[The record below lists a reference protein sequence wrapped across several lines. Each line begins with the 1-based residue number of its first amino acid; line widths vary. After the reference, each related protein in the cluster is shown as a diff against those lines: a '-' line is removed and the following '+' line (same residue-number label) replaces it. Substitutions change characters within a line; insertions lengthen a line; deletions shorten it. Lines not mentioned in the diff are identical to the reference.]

1 MVAIVIGC
9 VGQKG
14 GIGKSSCSRLIAREY
29 AQAGWTVKIADL
41 DTAQGSSVDWKKRR
55 DQNGIQPEVAVESF
69 RTVGQALKVAPSY
82 DLMIFDTPPHS
93 STGTKEIARAA
104 DLVILPTGLSLDDLR
119 PSVLLAHE
127 LKDAGIP
134 VDRLVFLLWRVGDRE
149 NEINEARQYIGQ
161 AGYLV
166 LPGSI
171 PERTAYRRASDEG
184 RALSEVR
191 HQSLRLRSEEVA
203 QGVIDRLTEHSRKI
217 HAS

>member
-1 MVAIVIGC
+1 VVAILIGC

-134 VDRLVFLLWRVGDRE
+134 VDRLVFVLWRVGDRE

>member
-1 MVAIVIGC
+1 MVAILIGC

-134 VDRLVFLLWRVGDRE
+134 VDRLVFVLWRVGDRE

-161 AGYLV
+161 SGYS
-166 LPGSI
+166 PKRRR
-171 PERTAYRRASDEG
+171 RTSFRPQNFGRR
-184 RALSEVR
+184 RP
-191 HQSLRLRSEEVA
+191 LRL
-203 QGVIDRLTEHSRKI
+203 GLL
-217 HAS
+217 

>member
-1 MVAIVIGC
+1 MVAILIGC

-134 VDRLVFLLWRVGDRE
+134 VDRLVFVLWRVGDRE

-203 QGVIDRLTEHSRKI
+203 QGVIDQLTEHSRKI
-217 HAS
+217 NAS

>member
-1 MVAIVIGC
+1 MVAILIGC

-82 DLMIFDTPPHS
+82 DLMVFDTPPHS

-134 VDRLVFLLWRVGDRE
+134 VDRLVFVLWRVGDRE

>member
-1 MVAIVIGC
+1 MAILIGC

-82 DLMIFDTPPHS
+82 YLMVFDTPPHS

-134 VDRLVFLLWRVGDRE
+134 VDRLVFVLWRVGDRE

>member
-1 MVAIVIGC
+1 MV
-9 VGQKG
+9 
-14 GIGKSSCSRLIAREY
+14 
-29 AQAGWTVKIADL
+29 
-41 DTAQGSSVDWKKRR
+41 
-55 DQNGIQPEVAVESF
+55 
-69 RTVGQALKVAPSY
+69 
-82 DLMIFDTPPHS
+82 FDTPPHS

-134 VDRLVFLLWRVGDRE
+134 VDRLVFVLWRVGDRE

-184 RALSEVR
+184 QALSEVR

>member
-1 MVAIVIGC
+1 MVAILIGC

-119 PSVLLAHE
+119 PSVRLAHE

>member
-1 MVAIVIGC
+1 VAILIGC

-134 VDRLVFLLWRVGDRE
+134 VDRLVFVLWRVGDRE

>member
-1 MVAIVIGC
+1 MVAILIGC

-82 DLMIFDTPPHS
+82 DLMVFDTPPHS

-119 PSVLLAHE
+119 PSVRLAHE